1 MPSVVI
7 GLHPHHIPAGTIAN
21 GDLERAI
28 TEPLAE
34 GRDEVIYLVCS
45 HRRVQFGSKVDSA
58 GGRFAYLATSVWGGM
73 AWDTEEAWA
82 RITLPDHARPSALGW
97 AILDPALESVEGLT
111 HRDFDPELDPEGED
125 GRHRHELLPWIYDR
139 HLELGSDKAEGR
151 GVVERGEINFR
162 LEYIGKAE
170 REALRR
176 TAGPHHKVPLIL
188 GYTLVFEP
196 YRLVYFLPCELHAA
210 MFEPGS
216 SGQIEVPRLST
227 AEEQMGLPRTLLI
240 AAAEEALIESLGTK
254 YNERNTR
261 GRRFPNSDA
270 GERLFAAGIDEVILS
285 FLPMPQRVSIEGLR
299 GTVSRDS
306 KSFRFNLP
314 S

>member
-1 MPSVVI
+1 
-7 GLHPHHIPAGTIAN
+7 
-21 GDLERAI
+21 
-28 TEPLAE
+28 
-34 GRDEVIYLVCS
+34 
-45 HRRVQFGSKVDSA
+45 
-58 GGRFAYLATSVWGGM
+58 
-73 AWDTEEAWA
+73 
-82 RITLPDHARPSALGW
+82 
-97 AILDPALESVEGLT
+97 
-111 HRDFDPELDPEGED
+111 
-125 GRHRHELLPWIYDR
+125 
-139 HLELGSDKAEGR
+139 
-151 GVVERGEINFR
+151 
-162 LEYIGKAE
+162 
-170 REALRR
+170 
-176 TAGPHHKVPLIL
+176 
-188 GYTLVFEP
+188 
-196 YRLVYFLPCELHAA
+196 

-306 KSFRFNLP
+306 KSFRFNCHPRSPVRPERKAPCLP
-314 S
+314 RGGNWYSARRVTTVRTPNSAASTCSARRLARGSSSWDLAEKRRVPKGLKPCAPDGSLRGSDPGHPHVSLAEGCRGPPDREEDCLGNAPWLAFAMA